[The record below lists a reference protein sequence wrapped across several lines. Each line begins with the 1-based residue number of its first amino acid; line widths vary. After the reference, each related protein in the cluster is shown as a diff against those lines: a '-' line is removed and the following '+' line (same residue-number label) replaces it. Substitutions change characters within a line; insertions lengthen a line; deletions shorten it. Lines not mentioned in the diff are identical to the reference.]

1 MDDVKQAVAE
11 TVEIQPSNTVKTIS
25 KKKITIFVTL
35 VVLIVAV
42 CIIVAFSSSKLDEN
56 EMLIYENCKTMQ
68 GKMKNP
74 DSFILYDEVFI
85 MQDKDSGTL
94 YSFIRCG
101 GTNSFGAIESDIC
114 VFADSYYIGT
124 YDKVCSLRDVS
135 DGYKSAFQAY
145 WEYKYEVRLAN
156 QFEYIEIDAN
166 VIRNKLGLK

>member
-11 TVEIQPSNTVKTIS
+11 TVEIQSSNTVKTIS

-56 EMLIYENCKTMQ
+56 EMLIYENCKTIQ
-68 GKMKNP
+68 SKMKNP
-74 DSFILYDEVFI
+74 DSLILYDEVFI
-85 MQDKDSGTL
+85 MKDKDSGVC
-94 YSFIRCG
+94 YSFIKTG

-114 VFADSYYIGT
+114 VFADSYYFGT
-124 YDKVCSLRDVS
+124 YDEVHNLSDVY
-135 DGYKSAFQAY
+135 DGYKRAFLAY
-145 WEYKYEVRLAN
+145 WEYKYGAKTH
-156 QFEYIEIDAN
+156 FEYIDIDSS